1 MKKGGESKVKGIKC
15 KVKER
20 ENDGGG
26 GVNGKGKGGGVKGG
40 NWF

>member
-26 GVNGKGKGGGVKGG
+26 ESTERVKEEE
-40 NWF
+40 